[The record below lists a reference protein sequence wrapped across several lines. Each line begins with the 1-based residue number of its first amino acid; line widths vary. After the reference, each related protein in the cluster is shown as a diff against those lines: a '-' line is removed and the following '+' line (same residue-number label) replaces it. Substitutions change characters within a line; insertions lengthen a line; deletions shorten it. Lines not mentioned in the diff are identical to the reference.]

1 MPSATRKK
9 VHLVQKVRWEHNWE
23 DPDWLFCPDP
33 EAGAP
38 VKAFTD
44 RTAAEAFRQGLEREA
59 RVGRNPFQHGQE
71 LSDLT
76 SLPEGPLRDWLLDA
90 GLTPPKAKL
99 NLTVLSGWWG
109 HHEEELTEL
118 QRDKV
123 WEALDRLRFYIV
135 VDLGTL
141 PEQG

>member
-1 MPSATRKK
+1 MASTTGKK
-9 VHLVQKVRWEHNWE
+9 VYLVQKVRWERDWENPDWFYCE
-23 DPDWLFCPDP
+23 DPEL
-33 EAGAP
+33 GAP

-44 RTAAEAFRQGLEREA
+44 PNAAEAFRRGLERQERA
-59 RVGRNPFQHGQE
+59 NRNPFQHGQE
-71 LSDLT
+71 LSELT

-99 NLTVLSGWWG
+99 NLAVLSGWWG
-109 HHEEELTEL
+109 HHEEEMTEL

-123 WEALDRLRFYIV
+123 WEALDRLRFYTV

-141 PEQG
+141 PASV

>member
-1 MPSATRKK
+1 MEAASGSGK
-9 VHLVQKVRWEHNWE
+9 VYLVQEVRWERDDWE
-23 DPDWLFCPDP
+23 NPEWLYRTDP
-33 EAGAP
+33 EVGAP

-44 RTAAEAFRQGLEREA
+44 PNAAEAFRLGLERQA
-59 RVGRNPFQHGQE
+59 RGGRNPFQHGRE

-90 GLTPPKAKL
+90 GLTPPKWKL
-99 NLTVLSGWWG
+99 NPVVLSGWWE
-109 HHEEELTEL
+109 HHAAEMTEL

-123 WEALDRLRFYIV
+123 WEALDLLRFYTV

-141 PEQG
+141 PG